1 MSRTGKKPI
10 APVSGVTVA
19 INDRIVTAKGPKGE
33 QSLTLM
39 DIVNAKQTDQ
49 GIVIEPA
56 NDSQEAR
63 AAWGTTR
70 ALIAN
75 MVKGVK
81 DGFEKKL
88 QIQGVGFRAAMQG
101 KDLKLSLGFSHEV
114 LHLAEQGQVQP
125 GAVGGL
131 DDLAQRHPCQIRP
144 DRVDGQS
151 EETEWSASAVL
162 SKHCNFPCD
171 KAPESRKTPG
181 PQKRRA
187 LTRFADHGDA
197 RRFIRLKIE
206 LGLAVVNRELTL
218 SDNFLSSR
226 PEACLAFL
234 FVESGEGAPLTVNG
248 GKFSYRGAI
257 YGGPTTSPGKAEISG
272 TFKSPTKVV
281 GKARFSWSDVPLV
294 SGQSGPCDSGKLT
307 LAAVHG

>member
-10 APVSGVTVA
+10 PAVSGVTVA
-19 INDRIVTAKGPKGE
+19 INDRVVTAKGPKGE

-101 KDLKLSLGFSHEV
+101 KDLKLNLGFSHDV
-114 LHLAEQGQVQP
+114 VY
-125 GAVGGL
+125 
-131 DDLAQRHPCQIRP
+131 I
-144 DRVDGQS
+144 
-151 EETEWSASAVL
+151 
-162 SKHCNFPCD
+162 
-171 KAPESRKTPG
+171 APKG
-181 PQKRRA
+181 
-187 LTRFADHGDA
+187 
-197 RRFIRLKIE
+197 I
-206 LGLAVVNRELTL
+206 
-218 SDNFLSSR
+218 
-226 PEACLAFL
+226 
-234 FVESGEGAPLTVNG
+234 
-248 GKFSYRGAI
+248 
-257 YGGPTTSPGKAEISG
+257 
-272 TFKSPTKVV
+272 
-281 GKARFSWSDVPLV
+281 
-294 SGQSGPCDSGKLT
+294 T
-307 LAAVHG
+307 LAAPTQTEITVTGADKQQVGQVAADIRAYRKPEPYKGKGVRYQGEYIARKEGKKK